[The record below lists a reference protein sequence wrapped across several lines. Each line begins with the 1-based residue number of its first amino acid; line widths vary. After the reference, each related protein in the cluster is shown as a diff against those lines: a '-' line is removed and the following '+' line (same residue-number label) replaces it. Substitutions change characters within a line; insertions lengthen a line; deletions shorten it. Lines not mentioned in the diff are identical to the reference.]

1 MACKCQKMSFNPDKD
16 SRSHLILSE
25 HMEKKQAVFR
35 FPVLPKPYKC
45 TLRNKGHTMK
55 QEPCLT
61 IPPL

>member
-1 MACKCQKMSFNPDKD
+1 MSFNPDKD